1 MLFPW
6 HLANEATTTTLLGK
20 VPLLPGSNII
30 LFFFFFAFYD
40 YYNYDNIHVLFC
52 ICDLEFTYC

>member
-6 HLANEATTTTLLGK
+6 HLENEATTTTLLRK

-30 LFFFFFAFYD
+30 RIFCFLD
-40 YYNYDNIHVLFC
+40 YYNYDIIHVLFC